1 MNICVMRKNTIRN
14 LCALSMVMFIIFTCG
29 DSCILFIRGFLEFTQ
44 TFEYVLT
51 GIKIFIGFLMY
62 ITSQRF
68 FGRRA
73 QSILKPI
80 VGLVLI
86 DIFNGIYF
94 TLIGNVEDNFK
105 WAFLWSF
112 ILFTIRYYCR
122 YVLFVNIYKK
132 IAAIYI
138 RISGG
143 SGGKITKLANRK
155 LRYLIVSGAFYV
167 SVILLPASFKFMFIL
182 IICGIHRVII
192 ETNFIINLIKVANI
206 YGPLNTVWD
215 SEYMD
220 PDDYERYYR
229 IHCDRFGRYPE
240 FTVRQKVANFIHK
253 RVKVQYAFLGFGCV
267 VLLLVAGR
275 FHYSRREVTTPISAG
290 YELYY
295 VSNDLPLWT
304 GLDNN
309 IYGIRNNGNGF
320 DSGLIYNRPLEF
332 DSTGIAW
339 YEDRFVDYEGNTIIQ
354 LDSDI
359 YTKETPNR
367 GKLIPTYF
375 AIFKEYLTGQGKIQ
389 QKNDSSIK
397 VVIGQPHQNSA
408 GIPLLNQQKEET
420 NDETEDG
427 NTPEKEPMPKM
438 KLHVNSFFLKGDD
451 DAYFKGGYAKFY
463 SSYLNGFGC
472 VQDTGKTMIYPEY
485 KYINFSSSYG
495 NDYESDNPYGYTE
508 NASAIDKYGKQSV
521 IDMGTGEVIIS
532 GLDNIYIEDKG
543 FSARSDDFRDMISVY
558 NRKEEKYQYYDSC
571 GKEVVFK
578 DTDFIDSMGDRVK
591 NNTTIRGNELY
602 TMLALN
608 DDEGKPVVFLRWELG
623 DYEYD
628 DLYYLYDTDGNILV
642 EESFC
647 RLKINKLGEGQ
658 YSYSAIT
665 KDCKP
670 VLIDMDGNMTVFDYY
685 AERLF
690 KDDDHNVIFEVRN
703 NSDDDGETFY
713 IDAYGNIIEPN
724 LSE

>member
-1 MNICVMRKNTIRN
+1 MILKRTTICIMRRNIIRN
-14 LCALSMVMFIIFTCG
+14 LWVLSIVMFIIVTCV
-29 DSCILFIRGFLEFTQ
+29 DSCILFMRGFFEFTQ

-62 ITSQRF
+62 ITAQRF

-80 VGLVLI
+80 LGIVLI
-86 DIFNGIYF
+86 DIFVGFYF
-94 TLIGNVEDNFK
+94 SLIGNVEDNFK
-105 WAFLWSF
+105 WVFVWSF
-112 ILFTIRYYCR
+112 ILLTIRYYCR
-122 YVLFVNIYKK
+122 YALFVNIYKK

-138 RISGG
+138 QISGG
-143 SGGKITKLANRK
+143 SGGMITKLAKRK
-155 LRYLIVSGAFYV
+155 HRYLLVSCAFYV

-182 IICGIHRVII
+182 IICGIHRMII
-192 ETNFIINLIKVANI
+192 ETNFIINLMKVAKI
-206 YGPLNTVWD
+206 YGPLKNVWD

-220 PDDYERYYR
+220 PDDYEMYYR
-229 IHCDRFGRYPE
+229 IHCDRFGCHPE
-240 FTVRQKVANFIHK
+240 FTVRQKIAIFIHK
-253 RVKVQYAFLGFGCV
+253 RVKSKYAFLGLVCV

-275 FHYSRREVTTPISAG
+275 FHYSRKEVTSPISAG

-309 IYGIRNNGNGF
+309 IYGIRNNSTRY

-339 YEDRFVDYEGNTIIQ
+339 YEDRFVDYKGNTIIQ

-359 YTKETPNR
+359 YSKETPNR

-375 AIFKEYLTGQGKIQ
+375 AIFKEYLVG
-389 QKNDSSIK
+389 NDNAKRNNVSSIK
-397 VVIGQPHQNSA
+397 ILVGRPTEDDHDEDAV
-408 GIPLLNQQKEET
+408 
-420 NDETEDG
+420 ETE
-427 NTPEKEPMPKM
+427 PLPKL
-438 KLHVNSFFLKGDD
+438 KLYVNSHFLKDD
-451 DAYFKGGYAKFY
+451 EGNYFVGGYAEFY

-485 KYINFSSSYG
+485 KYINSSSSYG
-495 NDYESDNPYGYTE
+495 KDYGYESDNPYEYTK
-508 NASAIDKYGKQSV
+508 NASAVDKYGKQSI
-521 IDMGTGEVIIS
+521 IDMGTGKVIIS
-532 GLDNIYIEDKG
+532 GLDNIYIQDKG

-591 NNTTIRGNELY
+591 NNTTIRGNEFY

-647 RLKINKLGEGQ
+647 RLKFNKLGEGQ

-685 AERLF
+685 AEKLF
-690 KDDDHNVIFEVRN
+690 RDDDHNVIFKVRN
-703 NSDDDGETFY
+703 NSDDDGEPFY